1 MTQQIAFAKQ
11 KPPVILRYCIY
22 ARKSM
27 EADDRQ
33 AISIDSQL
41 SEMRKLVERDH
52 LNLVKTKTE
61 AHSAKNSGERLVFL
75 EMIEEIKSGKYNAI
89 LTWNPDRLSR
99 NAGDLGHL
107 VDLMDKG
114 LLLEIR
120 TFNQVFSNSPNDKF
134 MLMILCSQAKLE
146 NDNRGIN
153 VRRGLR
159 TAVERGLWPCS
170 TPPIGYVKSR
180 IVGEEGIVFVDT
192 ERAPIVKQVYEK
204 VAYEGMSIYDIVQ
217 WLKKIGFTTRAGK
230 FLNYSMVQVMVHKPF
245 YYGEFEYPRKS
256 GKWYKGIHE
265 PIITKELYDAVQE
278 KIAEYTRKKKYHP
291 TKSAPFA
298 FTKIIRCGNCGSNVT
313 AEERHK
319 TLKIN
324 KENVSYRQYMCN
336 RSRDRQCRER
346 IITEEQLMSELYKII
361 DQVEIDDIG
370 MRDLIEP
377 ELEKGYRVKAF
388 AQNAPYVDRTQE
400 KKDWDTREY
409 AKIFFE
415 EGTIEQKREI
425 LKRLTGRLLLK
436 NKKIYLDEVPDKS
449 IM

>member
-1 MTQQIAFAKQ
+1 MTQQIVFAKQ
-11 KPPVILRYCIY
+11 KPATILHYCIY

-27 EADDRQ
+27 EAEDRQ

-41 SEMRKLVERDH
+41 SEMRKIVDRDH
-52 LNLVKTKTE
+52 LNLIKIKTE
-61 AHSAKNSGERLVFL
+61 AHSAKNSGERPIFL
-75 EMIEEIKSGKYNAI
+75 KMIEEIRSGKYNAI

-120 TFNQVFSNSPNDKF
+120 TFNQIFSNSPNDKF

-159 TAVERGLWPCS
+159 TSVERGLWPCS
-170 TPPIGYVKSR
+170 QSPIGYVKSN
-180 IVGEEGIVFVDT
+180 IVGEEGIVHVDA
-192 ERAPIVKQVYEK
+192 ERALIVKQVYEK
-204 VAYEGMSIYDIVQ
+204 VINEGKSIYDIVQ
-217 WLKKIGFTTRAGK
+217 WLKKIRFTTRAGK
-230 FLNYSMVQVMVHKPF
+230 FLNYSMVQVMVHKSF
-245 YYGEFEYPRKS
+245 YYGVFEYPRNS
-256 GKWYKGIHE
+256 GKWYKGIHK

-278 KIAEYTRKKKYHP
+278 KISAYTRKKKYQP
-291 TKSAPFA
+291 TKSRPFA
-298 FTKIIRCGNCGSNVT
+298 FTKIIKCGSCGSNVT

-319 TLKIN
+319 ILKTS
-324 KENVSYRQYMCN
+324 KEHVIYRQYMCN
-336 RSRDRQCRER
+336 KSKDRHCRER
-346 IITEEQLMSELYKII
+346 IITEEQLMPELYKII
-361 DQVEIDDIG
+361 DQVEIDEIG

-377 ELEKGYRVKAF
+377 ELEKWYKVRAF
-388 AQNAPYVDRTQE
+388 AEGKPYVDRNPE

-425 LKRLTGRLLLK
+425 LKRLTGRLMLN
-436 NKKIYLDEVPDKS
+436 NKKVYLDKLPEEDN
-449 IM
+449 I

>member
-1 MTQQIAFAKQ
+1 MNQQIAFAKQ
-11 KPPVILRYCIY
+11 KPVVIRYCIY

-27 EADDRQ
+27 EAEDRQ

-41 SEMRKLVERDH
+41 SEMRKIIERDH
-52 LNLVKTKTE
+52 LKLVGTKTE
-61 AHSAKNSGERLVFL
+61 AHSAKNSGERPVFL

-114 LLLEIR
+114 LLREIR

-134 MLMILCSQAKLE
+134 LLMILCSQAKLE

-159 TAVERGLWPCS
+159 TSVERGLWPCS
-170 TPPIGYVKSR
+170 TPSIGYVKSR
-180 IVGEEGIVFVDT
+180 IVGEEGIVHVDS
-192 ERAPIVKQVYEK
+192 ERAPIVRQVYEK
-204 VAYEGMSIYDIVQ
+204 VAYEGKSIYDIVL
-217 WLKKIGFTTRAGK
+217 WLKEIGFTTRAGK

-245 YYGEFEYPRKS
+245 YYGEFEYPRNS
-256 GKWYKGIHE
+256 GKWYKGAHK

-278 KIAEYTRKKKYHP
+278 KIAAYTRKKKYHP
-291 TKSAPFA
+291 TKPQPFA
-298 FTKIIRCGNCGSNVT
+298 FTKIIKCGNCGSNVT

-319 TLKIN
+319 TLKVS
-324 KENVSYRQYMCN
+324 KETVSYRQYMCN

-361 DQVEIDDIG
+361 DQVEIDEIG

-377 ELEKGYRVKAF
+377 ELEKGYRVRAF
-388 AQNAPYVDRTQE
+388 AQGKPYVDRTPE

-425 LKRLTGRLLLK
+425 LKRLTGRLILK
-436 NKKIYLDEVPDKS
+436 NKKIYLDKLPEEDN
-449 IM
+449 I